1 MRWEREPHM
10 RQNRRTGLTLAAA
23 AIFALVAQQV
33 SACTG
38 IMLRTKDGSVVH
50 GRTLEFGTPV
60 DTSVAVIP
68 RGQAFTGQTPKGDG
82 LTYTAKYGAVGIV
95 AFGNPRLL
103 DGVNEA
109 GLAAGSFYFPTFA
122 EYTAVT
128 PENQGKGLSAADF
141 PNWLLTQFA
150 TVGEVRKAV
159 ESGAVAVMPT
169 VLDGWGPVAPP
180 FHYVVYDKTGASI
193 VIEPVGGKLVIHDN
207 PLGVMTNSPSFDW
220 HMTNMR
226 NFIALNPRDVPPVKI
241 DGETFKALGQGT
253 GMLGLPGDFTPPSRF
268 IRAAVFSATAMPSEN
283 AAKGVDQVFHIL
295 NNFDIPVGVS
305 RDVVQGVVYSDY
317 TQMTVARDPQAQRYY
332 YKTYDDQTIRMVDLK
347 AFDLNAK
354 TIVQI
359 STKGQQPVVDMSAKL
374 KPLQEAATSGSS
386 R

>member
-1 MRWEREPHM
+1 M
-10 RQNRRTGLTLAAA
+10 RQTKRMGFTLAAA
-23 AIFALVAQQV
+23 AVFALVAQQV

-38 IMLRTKDGSVVH
+38 IMLKMKDGAIVH

-60 DTSVAVIP
+60 DTSIAVIP
-68 RGQAFTGQTPKGDG
+68 RGQAFTGQTPNGDG
-82 LTYTAKYGAVGIV
+82 LKYTAKYGAVGIV

-122 EYTAVT
+122 GYTAVT
-128 PENQGKGLSAADF
+128 PENQGKGLSPADF
-141 PNWLLTQFA
+141 PNWILTQFGS
-150 TVGEVRKAV
+150 VDEVRKAV
-159 ESGAVAVMPT
+159 ESGVVVIAPT
-169 VLDGWGPVAPP
+169 VLEGWGPVAPP
-180 FHYVVYDKTGASI
+180 FHYVVYDKSGASL
-193 VIEPVGGKLVIHDN
+193 VIEPVDGKLKIHDN

-220 HMTNMR
+220 HMTNLR
-226 NFIALNPRDVPPVKI
+226 NYIALNPRDVPPVKI

-268 IRAAVFSATAMPSEN
+268 IRAAVFSATAMPAEN

-305 RDVVQGVVYSDY
+305 RETVQGVVYSDY
-317 TQMTVARDPQAQRYY
+317 TQMTVARDPQSLRYY

-347 AFDLNAK
+347 TFDLNAK
-354 TIVQI
+354 TIRQV
-359 STKGQQPVVDMSAKL
+359 STKSEQPVVNMSATL
-374 KPLQEAATSGSS
+374 KPLQEPATSGSS